1 MPLRSWLTDKRLSV
15 GGVLVGSAAM
25 LRFMAGFLVAAA
37 AGAMSAAEL
46 QFDFGTFETDKTPP
60 GFRSSVSG
68 SGKPGDWK
76 IILDA
81 VPPQIAPI
89 TPDAPVV
96 TKRPVLAQLDRSPTD
111 EHFPL
116 LIYEKE
122 TFSDFTLTTR
132 FKTVSGAIE
141 QMAGVAFRLQDE
153 KNYYYFRASSLGN
166 TFRFYKLVNGERS
179 APIGADVPIPK
190 GVWHDLSITCQGN
203 SIRCLLDGKEV
214 IPALTDNT
222 FATGKIA
229 FWTKSDSVS
238 YFADV
243 KINYKPRI
251 PLAQTMVNDL
261 FRSHPR
267 LVGLKV
273 FAPAGKESKLQIIA
287 SLDEK
292 EIGQSGRKVEED
304 VLAKSAV
311 YYGKEKDSV
320 LVTMPLHDRNGDTV
334 AAVRVTMKSFPGQT
348 EQNAIARALPIVKE
362 MEARVRSAKEMF
374 E

>member
-1 MPLRSWLTDKRLSV
+1 
-15 GGVLVGSAAM
+15 M
-25 LRFMAGFLVAAA
+25 LRLIIGFWAAGFASALC
-37 AGAMSAAEL
+37 AAEL
-46 QFDFGTFETDKTPP
+46 KFDFGAFELDKAPP
-60 GFRSSVSG
+60 DFRSAVSG
-68 SGKPGDWK
+68 SGKPGNWR
-76 IILDA
+76 IILDD

-96 TKRPVLAQLDRSPTD
+96 TKRPVLAQLDRNPAD

-116 LIYEKE
+116 LIYEKD
-122 TFSDFTLTTR
+122 TFGDFTLTAK

-179 APIGADVPIPK
+179 APIGVDVPIQK
-190 GVWHDLSITCQGN
+190 GVWHELSITCQGN
-203 SIRCLLDGKEV
+203 SIRCLLNGKEV
-214 IPALTDNT
+214 IPAMTDNT
-222 FATGKIA
+222 FPMGKIA

-243 KINYKPRI
+243 KLDYTPRV
-251 PLAQTMVNDL
+251 PLAQALVNDMH
-261 FRSHPR
+261 RSYPR
-267 LVGLKV
+267 LLGLKI
-273 FAPAGKESKLQIIA
+273 FAPAGKESKLQVIA

-292 EIGQSGRKVEED
+292 EIGQPGRQVEED
-304 VLAKSAV
+304 VLAKSSV

-334 AAVRVTMKSFPGQT
+334 AAVRLVMKSFPGQT
-348 EQNAIARALPIVKE
+348 EQNAIARALPLVKE
-362 MEARVRSAKEMF
+362 MESRVRSAKEMF